1 LQMYMPLAA
10 APTWLSFAL
19 IILIMNDS
27 NSVWSV
33 AASLFPPTAPIIM
46 FLRMASEI
54 PPWWQFAVSI
64 GLLMLSIWGVL
75 WFSTRLYRVGI
86 LMYGKRATLPEL
98 MRWLR
103 YS

>member
-1 LQMYMPLAA
+1 MYMPLAA

-19 IILIMNDS
+19 IILIINDS
-27 NSVWSV
+27 NSAWSI

-46 FLRMASEI
+46 FLRMASEM
-54 PPWWQFAVSI
+54 PPVWQFAVSI
-64 GLLMLSIWGVL
+64 GLMVVSIWATL
-75 WFSTRLYRVGI
+75 WFSSRLYRVGI

-98 MRWLR
+98 VRWLR

>member
-1 LQMYMPLAA
+1 MYTPLAA
-10 APTWLSFAL
+10 LPVWLSFSLIVL
-19 IILIMNDS
+19 IISDP
-27 NSVWSV
+27 NSVWSI

-46 FLRMASEI
+46 FLRMGSQM
-54 PPWWQFAVSI
+54 PPLWQFAASI
-64 GLLMLSIWGVL
+64 ALLVVSIWGLL

-98 MRWLR
+98 LRWLR